1 MAMVFLNMVRLSG
14 VDSQWSYTQRWSDVF
29 LIEEKNSQVK
39 SLRILFFP
47 FMIGVLTA
55 DSTAAS
61 ALIAAEIA
69 ALLAQYISKVSAA
82 NHGSNT
88 PDNVISRTGNI
99 IVTS

>member
-1 MAMVFLNMVRLSG
+1 
-14 VDSQWSYTQRWSDVF
+14 
-29 LIEEKNSQVK
+29 
-39 SLRILFFP
+39 
-47 FMIGVLTA
+47 MIGVLTA